1 MSLYSFVVSL
11 HVIVAVLGVGTLP
24 ALALLTRRP
33 PLPAGAPRPLP
44 PEPALRVFG
53 RLLRLAQVSLAL
65 MLVTGATL
73 VALVH
78 GAFGRQRWMIASV
91 IFFVLVGA
99 ATGIAQAQL
108 RKALAPAGSVAH
120 VERAHRL
127 IVAACAGVALIA
139 WLMESKPF

>member
-1 MSLYSFVVSL
+1 MSLYSLIVSL
-11 HVIVAVLGVGTLP
+11 HVIVAILGVGTLP

-65 MLVTGATL
+65 MLVTGAAII
-73 VALVH
+73 ALVH
-78 GAFGRQRWMIASV
+78 GAFGRQGWMIASV
-91 IFFVLVGA
+91 VLFVLVGA
-99 ATGIAQAQL
+99 ATGIAHTQL
-108 RKALAPAGSVAH
+108 RKALASAGSVAH
-120 VERAHRL
+120 LERAHRL
-127 IVAACAGVALIA
+127 IVAASAGVGLIA